1 MRFDRAVRSISFLI
15 FLFSFQSFAQG
26 APSRTE
32 ILPLSQ
38 VRPGMQGV
46 AYTVFQGTKPEPMAL
61 EVLGILRNALGPKN
75 DLILIR
81 LQGEKPDYTGV
92 VAGMSG
98 SPVYVDGKLLGALSY
113 RIGVFTKEPIAGVT
127 PIEQMLEINE
137 LDRTL
142 PAITAADRNDTNA
155 KDSMSGAGTAPP
167 AFESYARTLTPIG
180 APLVFNGFSE
190 ETLRRF
196 GPQIASA
203 GLLPV
208 MGIGTTSDAK
218 QPEPIEPGS
227 SVGIVLV
234 RGDMDISATCTV
246 TYEDAERLLACGH
259 PLLGF
264 GQVDMPMTKSTVI
277 TTLASEYNSFKIA
290 STTETVG
297 TFRQDRA
304 TGVMGRFDQQARM
317 VPVTVN
323 FRGGAKDRQF
333 HYEMLNSPRLTPLVM
348 MITVFNALQSLNE
361 HGENVSYRLHGA
373 ITVKGFPKVTMQ
385 NMYASA
391 DAIPTPFLAA
401 LGIGEKFSR
410 IYNNL
415 YQEPQIDGVEMNFEQ
430 IQDRRVAN
438 LELARTSVVEAR
450 PGDLVTI
457 EAVLRPYRGERVVR
471 RIPVRIPMSAARGT
485 LRILVSDGDTLDRVR
500 KAPALNRKL
509 DLAATIA
516 ALNKDRTNS
525 RLYVSLLDQNPQAL
539 VEDKVLPTLPL
550 SVMNVMDGLRGTQ
563 DMVVLNESAVQESSV
578 ALDFVVSGAQVITI
592 TIK

>member
-227 SVGIVLV
+227 SVG
-234 RGDMDISATCTV
+234 
-246 TYEDAERLLACGH
+246 
-259 PLLGF
+259 
-264 GQVDMPMTKSTVI
+264 
-277 TTLASEYNSFKIA
+277 
-290 STTETVG
+290 
-297 TFRQDRA
+297 
-304 TGVMGRFDQQARM
+304 
-317 VPVTVN
+317 TVN

-361 HGENVSYRLHGA
+361 HGENVSYRLNGA